1 MYPLNLWH
9 TSNCSVKFSQIQ
21 DRHSWIT
28 DVAQFI
34 FTRSQKCSWK
44 LENTHLHNTCT
55 LVLWDKLCHFQPWL
69 FHSQK
74 ILRLLGIQE
83 TEAFSYWSEQCD
95 MKLLL
100 PAQTLCGQHVVSRL
114 LARSEMLSQCQA
126 NTATHTWKP
135 INKWNRKQKM
145 KGKPHDT
152 QILKY
157 PSVPRPRP
165 SSSLTESWLD
175 CPWFFFFSTTCQ
187 ICISGAR
194 PGGIRF
200 KKDSL
205 HSQKLISSSIPAL
218 GAPQPAARDR
228 GVSELWPLE
237 SSDSLSDEPLHL
249 FGRSAVTP
257 VTVKTF

>member
-1 MYPLNLWH
+1 M
-9 TSNCSVKFSQIQ
+9 
-21 DRHSWIT
+21 
-28 DVAQFI
+28 
-34 FTRSQKCSWK
+34 
-44 LENTHLHNTCT
+44 
-55 LVLWDKLCHFQPWL
+55 WDKLCHFQPWL

-100 PAQTLCGQHVVSRL
+100 PAQTLCGQHVVSSL

-175 CPWFFFFSTTCQ
+175 CPWFFFSLQHVRSVFLGQDQEELGLKRTPSIVKNSFHHQFQHLELHSLQPETEGYRSCGRWSLLTVYLTSRSIYSEDQ
-187 ICISGAR
+187 LSLPSLSRRFKWARR
-194 PGGIRF
+194 PGRRF
-200 KKDSL
+200 GDGL
-205 HSQKLISSSIPAL
+205 NSI
-218 GAPQPAARDR
+218 
-228 GVSELWPLE
+228 
-237 SSDSLSDEPLHL
+237 
-249 FGRSAVTP
+249 F
-257 VTVKTF
+257 

>member
-1 MYPLNLWH
+1 MRQALSFSTLTISFPKD
-9 TSNCSVKFSQIQ
+9 SPFVGCSRNGS
-21 DRHSWIT
+21 
-28 DVAQFI
+28 
-34 FTRSQKCSWK
+34 C
-44 LENTHLHNTCT
+44 
-55 LVLWDKLCHFQPWL
+55 
-69 FHSQK
+69 
-74 ILRLLGIQE
+74 
-83 TEAFSYWSEQCD
+83 
-95 MKLLL
+95 LLL
-100 PAQTLCGQHVVSRL
+100 KWTVWYETASARAQTLCGQHIVSRL
-114 LARSEMLSQCQA
+114 LARSEMLSQRQA

-175 CPWFFFFSTTCQ
+175 CPWFFFFSTSCQ

-237 SSDSLSDEPLHL
+237 SSDSLSDEPLHF